1 MQHRWFPSALALRRY
16 RCAPWSLQLDGSQLS
31 AITAQGRYTLPLSAQ
46 AGLTLQRRWWWT
58 SVHLH
63 GEDGQAICLPG
74 LSPRDARQLQQL
86 LDRAQA
92 DTQRQHRLAAMA
104 AWIDAADAL
113 CDQAVQQRRWISHE
127 QQQALLLQRQHI
139 DPGQQARCQA
149 SPADLSGA
157 EAACLQDWQADW
169 PALWEQANQH
179 MADAELAHSRALFAR
194 VESRPLSEE
203 QARAVICFDNRV
215 QVVAAAGSGK
225 TSTLVAKAA
234 YAIDRGIA
242 QPSQILMLAFNKEAA
257 GELQARAQQAFARL
271 GQPGWQVQA
280 ATFHALGLQIIGQA
294 SGRTPHVPAW
304 AIDAQAGVDKLAEQV
319 DMLKDR
325 SADFRTRWDLFRL
338 VFGHALPAAGTA
350 IAQADGHDRAGQ
362 PYVLTLRGEQVHSQ
376 EHCLLA
382 NWLFYNGVDYRY
394 RAPFALDPD
403 SSSTHSHHPDFH
415 FPQAGLWYEHH
426 VLDAD
431 GQPLL
436 HFSAQQ
442 QASDF
447 KRLIHHARGHRL
459 LETTSAQLR
468 SGQAFALLADALQA
482 AGIELDP
489 HPDRELP
496 ADGQPPLPDEELIG
510 LMRAFISHAKSNAL
524 GNAALQQRLAG
535 LPGDDF
541 SERHRRLLELAAPV
555 TAAWDQALAAEGGVD
570 FEDMLNHAA
579 ELLESGQASTP
590 WTLVMADEFQ
600 DASRARARLCRALV
614 AAPHRHLFAVGDD
627 WQSIN
632 RFAGADVGVMTGFA
646 DYFGHGQVLQLTQT
660 FRCPQALCDAA
671 SRFVSKNPAQLRKQV
686 RSLTPAHGPV
696 LQALQVARREQLGDA
711 VARLLTRL
719 VAQLR
724 SGQQPPGRGGKLQ
737 VFVLGRYN
745 RERAWI
751 PADWQERFGQWLQLR
766 FATIHRS
773 KGAEADVV
781 ILPGLLAGS
790 FPSQRADDPALAL
803 AMPDGEHYP
812 LAEERRLFYVA
823 LTRARRQVLMLTVQG
838 RNSPFLDELVADGAV
853 QLTHLDGQ
861 AVDEKRCPACSTGVI
876 VLRNGPYGPFHSCS
890 GYPRCQYKPGKSAL
904 TTPAPRLA
912 GSKG

>member
-1 MQHRWFPSALALRRY
+1 
-16 RCAPWSLQLDGSQLS
+16 
-31 AITAQGRYTLPLSAQ
+31 
-46 AGLTLQRRWWWT
+46 
-58 SVHLH
+58 
-63 GEDGQAICLPG
+63 
-74 LSPRDARQLQQL
+74 
-86 LDRAQA
+86 
-92 DTQRQHRLAAMA
+92 
-104 AWIDAADAL
+104 
-113 CDQAVQQRRWISHE
+113 
-127 QQQALLLQRQHI
+127 
-139 DPGQQARCQA
+139 
-149 SPADLSGA
+149 
-157 EAACLQDWQADW
+157 
-169 PALWEQANQH
+169 
-179 MADAELAHSRALFAR
+179 
-194 VESRPLSEE
+194 
-203 QARAVICFDNRV
+203 
-215 QVVAAAGSGK
+215 
-225 TSTLVAKAA
+225 
-234 YAIDRGIA
+234 
-242 QPSQILMLAFNKEAA
+242 
-257 GELQARAQQAFARL
+257 
-271 GQPGWQVQA
+271 
-280 ATFHALGLQIIGQA
+280 
-294 SGRTPHVPAW
+294 
-304 AIDAQAGVDKLAEQV
+304 
-319 DMLKDR
+319 
-325 SADFRTRWDLFRL
+325 
-338 VFGHALPAAGTA
+338 
-350 IAQADGHDRAGQ
+350 
-362 PYVLTLRGEQVHSQ
+362 
-376 EHCLLA
+376 
-382 NWLFYNGVDYRY
+382 
-394 RAPFALDPD
+394 
-403 SSSTHSHHPDFH
+403 
-415 FPQAGLWYEHH
+415 
-426 VLDAD
+426 
-431 GQPLL
+431 
-436 HFSAQQ
+436 
-442 QASDF
+442 
-447 KRLIHHARGHRL
+447 
-459 LETTSAQLR
+459 
-468 SGQAFALLADALQA
+468 
-482 AGIELDP
+482 
-489 HPDRELP
+489 
-496 ADGQPPLPDEELIG
+496 
-510 LMRAFISHAKSNAL
+510 
-524 GNAALQQRLAG
+524 
-535 LPGDDF
+535 
-541 SERHRRLLELAAPV
+541 
-555 TAAWDQALAAEGGVD
+555 
-570 FEDMLNHAA
+570 
-579 ELLESGQASTP
+579 
-590 WTLVMADEFQ
+590 MADEFQ

-686 RSLTPAHGPV
+686 RSLTPAHAPV

-790 FPSQRADDPALAL
+790 FPSQRTDDPALAL

-890 GYPRCQYKPGKSAL
+890 GYPRCQYKPGQSAL